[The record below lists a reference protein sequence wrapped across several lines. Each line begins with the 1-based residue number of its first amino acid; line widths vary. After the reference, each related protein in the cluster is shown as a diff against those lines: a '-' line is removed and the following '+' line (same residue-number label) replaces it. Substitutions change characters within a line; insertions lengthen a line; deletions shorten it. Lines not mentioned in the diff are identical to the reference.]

1 MGMEVIKGK
10 QRSQLEYPVINHL
23 KPGQNPALTNIGKMS
38 HLASEISVSE
48 ALMWSMK
55 NVYGCEGNSVTLSSR
70 LCTTY
75 RKCTEDMV
83 KSLSHCTSPVSRAN
97 PAHTEGI
104 SLTSLFRAE
113 VKGD

>member
-10 QRSQLEYPVINHL
+10 QRSQLEHPVINHL
-23 KPGQNPALTNIGKMS
+23 KPGQTLTLTNIGKMS
-38 HLASEISVSE
+38 HLASEISIFK
-48 ALMWSMK
+48 ALMGSIK
-55 NVYGCEGNSVTLSSR
+55 SGYGCEGNSVTLSSR
-70 LCTTY
+70 LSTTY
-75 RKCTEDMV
+75 RKCTEDMA
-83 KSLSHCTSPVSRAN
+83 KSLSHCISPVSWAN